1 MLDRRRFLLSAAGLA
16 ALTACGGASS
26 SGSTTGSA
34 AAPAAGGGGF
44 PRTVRHEQGQTTLD
58 TTPTRVVCG
67 TDGSELCSTLA
78 LGVRPVGFGQ
88 RNDPLKPWLR
98 PLAEGLDSYDL
109 SSGETSYERLVA
121 WQPDLLLV
129 QQGFAT
135 DETMPRFSDV
145 APTVATSFIDWR
157 ENLRQVSEALGLEQ
171 RASELV
177 AEKDAAIAAAR
188 ERLSAAAGLR
198 MNVVSSFDD
207 GSLYVLN
214 DQSPAGRLA
223 AALGLAPL
231 PAQQTEGEAIEQIS
245 LEQLTRVDGDLLLV
259 QHFGDGDGSDA
270 LKQSSLWQGLEVVQA
285 GRVIDLAEDESDQ
298 IYFDAV
304 LTVEPNVALLERS
317 LRSAL

>member
-1 MLDRRRFLLSAAGLA
+1 MTLDRRRFLLSAAALA
-16 ALTACGGASS
+16 ALTACGGTSGSS
-26 SGSTTGSA
+26 STTGST
-34 AAPAAGGGGF
+34 AAPAGGSGF
-44 PRTVRHEQGQTTLD
+44 PRTVRHEQGETTLD
-58 TTPTRVVCG
+58 AVPTRVVCG
-67 TDGSELCSTLA
+67 TDGSELCSALA
-78 LGVRPVGFGQ
+78 LGVRPIGFGQ
-88 RNDPLKPWLR
+88 RNDPVYPWLR

-109 SSGETSYERLVA
+109 SGGETSYERLVA

-135 DETMPRFSDV
+135 DETMPRFSDI

-177 AEKDAAIAAAR
+177 AEKEAVVAAAR
-188 ERLSAAAGLR
+188 DRLSVAAGLR

-207 GSLYVLN
+207 GSVYVMN
-214 DQSPAGRLA
+214 DQSPAGKLA

-231 PAQQTEGEAIEQIS
+231 PAQQTDGEAIEQIS
-245 LEQLTRVDGDLLLV
+245 LEQLARVDGDLLLV
-259 QHFGDGDGSDA
+259 THFGDGDGSAA
-270 LKQSSLWQGLEVVQA
+270 LKQSALWQGLEVVKA
-285 GRVIDLAEDESDQ
+285 GRVVDLTEDESDQ

-304 LTVEPNVALLERS
+304 LTVEPNVALLERV